1 MKSKWALGGAAVIGL
16 GVIVIGAPI
25 LLRGLHALVGSGFGT
40 MDALQVQ
47 QTRSARVELAKAKD
61 DADKCDPL
69 AQIAKFDFNHGNIS
83 EAKNYA
89 TQLLSI
95 APKIRPNDYDKPE
108 NVYLHDTVGNSIHT
122 DYGVAIHDGNMV
134 LGRIALREHWLS
146 DAKNYLA
153 KAGMTPGAC
162 TLNSFGPN
170 MSLAQDLIDAGQ
182 RDTVLQYF
190 TECRRFWGYQADK
203 LDSWEEDV
211 KSGGSPDFGANL
223 YY

>member
-1 MKSKWALGGAAVIGL
+1 MSD
-16 GVIVIGAPI
+16 
-25 LLRGLHALVGSGFGT
+25 T
-40 MDALQVQ
+40 LQ
-47 QTRSARVELAKAKD
+47 
-61 DADKCDPL
+61 
-69 AQIAKFDFNHGNIS
+69 
-83 EAKNYA
+83 
-89 TQLLSI
+89 
-95 APKIRPNDYDKPE
+95 
-108 NVYLHDTVGNSIHT
+108 T
-122 DYGVAIHDGNMV
+122 DNGVAIHDGNMV
-134 LGRIALREHWLS
+134 LGRIALREHRFS

-190 TECRRFWGYQADK
+190 TECRSFWGYQADK